1 MHTRSCH
8 YLSSNELIYR
18 KGVGINEKDE
28 DGNTALHH
36 AVLSRKLKAAEWL
49 IEHKAK
55 IDKTNKEKKTGFDL
69 AVETDYRD
77 MIQLLDRTRIKKAHD
92 KSLKA
97 GMVVAV
103 L

>member
-1 MHTRSCH
+1 M
-8 YLSSNELIYR
+8 
-18 KGVGINEKDE
+18 
-28 DGNTALHH
+28 
-36 AVLSRKLKAAEWL
+36 LSRKLKAAEWL

-55 IDKTNKEKKTGFDL
+55 IDKTNKVKKTAFDL
-69 AVETDYRD
+69 AVETDNRD
-77 MIQLLDRTRIKKAHD
+77 MIQLLDRTRIKNAHH